1 MYIRIKMNKYNKASS
16 LEENGSLAWITKAA
30 MHIVKIIGSI
40 ESLYR
45 NPVMNPIVQNTSA
58 NMARQSESLLPIPIT
73 LGNEF
78 ESMLNPA
85 SFCSP

>member
-1 MYIRIKMNKYNKASS
+1 
-16 LEENGSLAWITKAA
+16 
-30 MHIVKIIGSI
+30 MHIVNIIGNI
-40 ESLYR
+40 DNLYR

-78 ESMLNPA
+78 ESIVNPA
-85 SFCSP
+85 SFCSPCEMNIAPNTNLANKRVVDSITLW